1 MTASTHKKIRKHNK
15 FWVSKIK
22 NNGKKPLIAPVKEV
36 NGPILMAS
44 DTIGTK
50 SNASHWLY
58 YKGVHSTDTSMS
70 FIVDTT
76 KNPDNNLD
84 TTFIVPFTLYT
95 PNYNF
100 TIDWGDDSTTNIS
113 ADSALTTASLTH
125 TYNTAGQYCI
135 TIISESKKIPVLNFQ
150 TSGNTNGNKQKL
162 IQFNTPLLA
171 FDTSCP
177 NYNSAQYFAY
187 ECSNLISIPSK
198 FLINNGHITNYN
210 YCFSKCTMLIHIPD
224 DLLKYVKYQSTYQDF
239 LSHNT
244 ALQYIPQ
251 DLFATSK
258 GTDFSGAF
266 SGDSNLI
273 LDVDL
278 DVLFGTEPYINT
290 DIHELFRDCVKTTGD
305 AVEFTRKFTEYV
317 AYVEGTG
324 TFDTGWGEL
333 SGKIYPQPLYN
344 SDGVLVRDLVPAKTG
359 NFYGGKVAPQDC
371 LWDEVQQE
379 FLLPTTTYTYGTEID
394 MRSAFV
400 IEDGKL
406 VGVNENVYLQN
417 TGTSY
422 INTGIIADSDT
433 KLVINYKIDSSRE
446 ISSST
451 RNWICGG
458 SAVYMQRKNFYGGF
472 WQTSATNIYYWLNT
486 SDKGAG
492 YNAGAAFTD
501 FTAKYK
507 IELNGVNIDTKSYLY
522 KNNTTSWTYTNTAG
536 EITQSNPVTIF
547 TRYGNISSASSY
559 FLGRVYDCS
568 ISKNGVL
575 LQKLVPVPKG
585 LVIGDFVVPSNGMFD
600 IVTQTFYGN
609 EGAGEF
615 NIGTDTPLDIDRE
628 NNLPYSF
635 KKNALYNCD
644 RWNNFAVPERVWT
657 GQPMSNEN
665 WLAVDA
671 GKNDWLLVDGNN
683 TLLTEIATSNIKCSA
698 TDTLLADEVS
708 TLGWLT
714 GPRSLREPDNRGI
727 IKPEPYESADSLRN
741 IIEGLPELR
750 GYEVV
755 GSPTITDGVV
765 SNFSN
770 ANYIQ
775 TSENFSF
782 ENPLEIYFT
791 ATTSSNVNTSQLFC
805 SVGNGGANRS
815 FGVTIET
822 GGKMGVAYTLN
833 GSAWI
838 GWLPSS
844 YVFEG
849 NTRYNF
855 LIQYIPSQF
864 FTINVKK
871 STETSWTTFTNSLA
885 APIYTSAGCPFIFGQ
900 NYQNKPFFGSIDLNE
915 TYIKVNN
922 KVWFDGTE
930 KLNEVLDLSACIYKN
945 GLTTV
950 DLNKVIDKGYT
961 LVLN

>member
-1 MTASTHKKIRKHNK
+1 
-15 FWVSKIK
+15 
-22 NNGKKPLIAPVKEV
+22 
-36 NGPILMAS
+36 
-44 DTIGTK
+44 
-50 SNASHWLY
+50 
-58 YKGVHSTDTSMS
+58 
-70 FIVDTT
+70 
-76 KNPDNNLD
+76 
-84 TTFIVPFTLYT
+84 
-95 PNYNF
+95 
-100 TIDWGDDSTTNIS
+100 
-113 ADSALTTASLTH
+113 
-125 TYNTAGQYCI
+125 
-135 TIISESKKIPVLNFQ
+135 
-150 TSGNTNGNKQKL
+150 
-162 IQFNTPLLA
+162 
-171 FDTSCP
+171 
-177 NYNSAQYFAY
+177 
-187 ECSNLISIPSK
+187 
-198 FLINNGHITNYN
+198 
-210 YCFSKCTMLIHIPD
+210 MLIHIPD

-290 DIHELFRDCVKTTGD
+290 DVHELFRDCVKTTGD
-305 AVEFTRKFTEYV
+305 AVAFTRKFTEYV

-458 SAVYMQRKNFYGGF
+458 SVGYNLRKNFYGGF

-492 YNAGAAFTD
+492 YNAGTAFTD

-536 EITQSNPVTIF
+536 EITQSNPVTLF
-547 TRYGNISSASSY
+547 TRYSNIDSASSY
-559 FLGRVYDCS
+559 FLGRIYDCS
-568 ISKNGVL
+568 ISKSGVL

-683 TLLTEIATSNIKCSA
+683 TFLTEIATSNIRCST

-714 GPRSLREPDNRGI
+714 GPRSLRESDTRGI
-727 IKPEPYESADSLRN
+727 IKPEPYESVDSLRN

-755 GSPTITDGVV
+755 GSPTINNGVANGFSDTSYLTVDFPTTIPTKTECIINFTTGSTITGSSNQSIINFVDFLNIEINTSGQLYTYDYTKKQRVGNVNLATNTNYYCKILFENGQKTLSLSTDGT
-765 SNFSN
+765 NF
-770 ANYIQ
+770 
-775 TSENFSF
+775 
-782 ENPLEIYFT
+782 
-791 ATTSSNVNTSQLFC
+791 
-805 SVGNGGANRS
+805 
-815 FGVTIET
+815 
-822 GGKMGVAYTLN
+822 
-833 GSAWI
+833 
-838 GWLPSS
+838 
-844 YVFEG
+844 
-849 NTRYNF
+849 
-855 LIQYIPSQF
+855 
-864 FTINVKK
+864 
-871 STETSWTTFTNSLA
+871 TTFADFSDTTYVSHSGYVCLGKHPTN
-885 APIYTSAGCPFIFGQ
+885 TGR
-900 NYQNKPFFGSIDLNE
+900 FFKGSIDLNN
-915 TYIKVNN
+915 TYIKINN

-930 KLNEVLDLSACIYKN
+930 KLDEVLDLSACIYKS
-945 GLTTV
+945 GLTTE
-950 DLNKVIDKGYT
+950 DLNKAIDKGYT